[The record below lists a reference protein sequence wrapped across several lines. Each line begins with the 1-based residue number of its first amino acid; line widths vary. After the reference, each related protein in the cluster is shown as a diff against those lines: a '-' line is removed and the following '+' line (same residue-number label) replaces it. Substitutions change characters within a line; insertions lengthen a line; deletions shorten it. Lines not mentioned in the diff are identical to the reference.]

1 MKLRQGAIPAFI
13 LFSAILLLSAPASAL
28 NCVQYVRQATG
39 MSLSGDA
46 WKWWH
51 SAAGRYQR
59 GTAPETDA
67 VMVFSRTK
75 KMHSGHVAVVRE
87 VIDSRTIRIDHAN
100 WAPQRGGKGKVNKRI
115 LVQDVSDANDWSVVR
130 VWYPP
135 VNDFGRPYAVSGFIY
150 QAGADYQAGTNYP
163 AEAYNSL

>member
-1 MKLRQGAIPAFI
+1 MKFRQGAIPAFV
-13 LFSAILLLSAPASAL
+13 LFSAILFLNTPASAI
-28 NCVQYVRQATG
+28 NCVQYVRQTTG
-39 MSLSGDA
+39 MALSGDA

-51 SAAGRYQR
+51 SAAGRYER
-59 GTAPETDA
+59 GKAPEVDA

-75 KMHSGHVAVVRE
+75 KMNHGHVAVVRD

-115 LVQDVSDANDWSVVR
+115 LVQDVSDANDWSMVR

-150 QAGADYQAGTNYP
+150 QAAPEVEAADS
-163 AEAYNSL
+163 SL